1 MQFVERVLQ
10 SNQRWA
16 ASHAGDDPGYFSRLQ
31 GQQSPEFMW
40 IGCSDSRVPANQ
52 IVGMPPGNVF
62 VHRNIANLVVHTDIN
77 CLSVLQYAVDVL
89 QVQHVIVCGHYG
101 CGGVHA
107 ALSGQSFGLI
117 DNWLRH
123 IKDVYLAHS
132 AEMEELSDETQRW
145 DRLCEIN
152 VLQQVANVCY
162 TTIVQD
168 AWRRGQALSVHG
180 LIYDLRNGMLKDLT
194 VSIEGVQQVR
204 SLYRIAL
211 GSAPSF

>member
-101 CGGVHA
+101 CGGVQA

>member
-1 MQFVERVLQ
+1 MQFLERVLE
-10 SNQRWA
+10 SNRRWA
-16 ASHAGDDPGYFSRLQ
+16 ASHAGKDPGYFSRLQ
-31 GQQSPEFMW
+31 GQQTPEFMW

-62 VHRNIANLVVHTDIN
+62 VHRNIANLMVHTDIN

-89 QVQHVIVCGHYG
+89 QVQHIVVCGHYG
-101 CGGVHA
+101 CGGVQA

-123 IKDVYLAHS
+123 LKDIYLAHS
-132 AEMEELSDETQRW
+132 AEMEALTDETQRW

-152 VLQQVANVCY
+152 VVQQVANVCY

-168 AWRRGQALSVHG
+168 AWQRGQTLSVHG
-180 LIYDLRNGMLKDLT
+180 LIYDLYNGLLKDLT
-194 VSIEGVQQVR
+194 VSIGGLQQVR
-204 SLYRIAL
+204 SLYRIVL
-211 GSAPSF
+211 GSAPS

>member
-152 VLQQVANVCY
+152 VLQQGANVCY